1 MVKCYFKTYSS
12 ILTTNMI
19 RFIIQER
26 SKIHSV
32 NIIYHCL
39 FHIMAMR
46 QKVFIQLFGSI

>member
-1 MVKCYFKTYSS
+1 MVKCYFKTYIS
-12 ILTTNMI
+12 ILPTNMI

-32 NIIYHCL
+32 IIYHCL
-39 FHIMAMR
+39 LHIMAMR